1 MGLALV
7 YINERDEVLVE
18 PISSELE
25 VVKWSTQKVET
36 TSAVEVLETQRILK
50 WREREHYRCTKKCKE
65 REGVTYLSPDLA
77 LKQSVDLLILAFF
90 IESKPLQPNGDG
102 EKDQIN
108 KLRCIPA
115 YLSWLST
122 LNPDIAMCSHLPH
135 CLLAGPWYLSGTSRG
150 PSWRY

>member
-1 MGLALV
+1 MPLLYNYTALKNLPKISV
-7 YINERDEVLVE
+7 YPWIICAHRVKDSCKSPTKPPPYHHAMSEEGTRRREV
-18 PISSELE
+18 
-25 VVKWSTQKVET
+25 T
-36 TSAVEVLETQRILK
+36 TNAHCIGKRSMDF
-50 WREREHYRCTKKCKE
+50 
-65 REGVTYLSPDLA
+65 YLSPDLA

-102 EKDQIN
+102 EKDHIN
-108 KLRCIPA
+108 ELRRIPA